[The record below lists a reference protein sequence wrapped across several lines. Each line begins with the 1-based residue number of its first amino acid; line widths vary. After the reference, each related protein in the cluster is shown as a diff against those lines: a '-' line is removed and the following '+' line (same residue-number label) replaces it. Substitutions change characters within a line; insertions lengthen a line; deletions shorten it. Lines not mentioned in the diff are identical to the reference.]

1 MGLLK
6 IKAIHYVSQKAK
18 SKTQRR
24 TALLIK
30 MPEGTL
36 VSQYLNFAFVFFV
49 WKCIVIFDE

>member
-30 MPEGTL
+30 TPQGTL
-36 VSQYLNFAFVFFV
+36 VSQYLSFVFVFYLEV
-49 WKCIVIFDE
+49 HCYF